1 MKAEAADG
9 MVVVGVE
16 GAATDYWGNVAAKEE
31 LTPLEA
37 ERVIKEMRKAI
48 DAARA
53 QTASRKK
60 LGDY

>member
-16 GAATDYWGNVAAKEE
+16 GTATDYWGSVAAKEE

-37 ERVIKEMRKAI
+37 ERAIKEMRKAI